1 MQISC
6 KIIELQ
12 AIDNNIKDYQIVTL
26 VAGWSQLC

>member
-26 VAGWSQLC
+26 VAG